1 MAYAVKLVTLRG
13 KNDFKNG
20 ILVLL
25 RFFQKLIYNV
35 LRAPCSDFILQKF
48 SRVLNVFFN

>member
-1 MAYAVKLVTLRG
+1 MRSIMTYAVKLVTLRG

-25 RFFQKLIYNV
+25 RFSQKLIKKFATNSQLRFYSAEV
-35 LRAPCSDFILQKF
+35 L
-48 SRVLNVFFN
+48 